1 VQKTKEPTHLDGS
14 EKPWCN
20 RRAILYSGVSGQ
32 NLPVKTFFAR
42 QALPQGF
49 LNRSLSQCVVKET
62 WMSGQIEASEE
73 VQEVKKG
80 GGRKKLLILLGAPVL
95 LVAIGAGL
103 WFGGILPP
111 LLGMGQPPQS
121 AESREP
127 GPRTVSFLDMP
138 EIVTNLNAPG
148 RRAVYVKLRSKLELA
163 RPEDGAVVQASM
175 PRLLDLFQ
183 TYLREVRPEELRGSA
198 GTQRLR
204 EELVARA
211 NIAVA
216 QAGRG
221 DAQQIRVNDVLFLEI
236 LVQ

>member
-1 VQKTKEPTHLDGS
+1 
-14 EKPWCN
+14 
-20 RRAILYSGVSGQ
+20 
-32 NLPVKTFFAR
+32 
-42 QALPQGF
+42 
-49 LNRSLSQCVVKET
+49 
-62 WMSGQIEASEE
+62 MSGQIEASGE

-80 GGRKKLLILLGAPVL
+80 GGRKKLLLLALPVL

-111 LLGMGQPPQS
+111 LLGMGTPAA
-121 AESREP
+121 AEGMEP
-127 GPRTVSFLDMP
+127 GPRTVAFLDMP

-163 RPEDGAVVQASM
+163 RPEDGAAVQASM

-221 DAQQIRVNDVLFLEI
+221 EAQQIRVNDVLFLEI

>member
-1 VQKTKEPTHLDGS
+1 L
-14 EKPWCN
+14 
-20 RRAILYSGVSGQ
+20 GQ
-32 NLPVKTFFAR
+32 NLPISAFLAR

-49 LNRSLSQCVVKET
+49 LNRKLAQCVLKET
-62 WMSGQIEASEE
+62 RMSGQIEASEE
-73 VQEVKKG
+73 APSQKKG

-95 LVAIGAGL
+95 LVALGAGL

-111 LLGMGQPPQS
+111 LLGMGQPPAS
-121 AESREP
+121 AQGREP
-127 GPRTVSFLDMP
+127 GPRTIAFVDMP

-163 RPEDGAVVQASM
+163 RPEDGALVQASM
-175 PRLLDLFQ
+175 PRLIDLFQ

-216 QAGRG
+216 QTGRVE
-221 DAQQIRVNDVLFLEI
+221 AQQIRVNDVLFLEI